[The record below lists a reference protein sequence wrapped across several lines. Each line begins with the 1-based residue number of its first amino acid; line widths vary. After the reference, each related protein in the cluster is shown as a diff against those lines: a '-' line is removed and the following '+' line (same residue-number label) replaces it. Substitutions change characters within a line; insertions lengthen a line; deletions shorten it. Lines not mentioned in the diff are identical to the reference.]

1 MCGENFIPVVPEEAM
16 CGNCVA
22 ERKNLWVSKTTT
34 PSFTS
39 NAPQVY
45 RKGEGSASSVVP
57 NSSPIAKR
65 RDIMDNQ
72 KGTPKEALR
81 YTQDCLAAAVVFG
94 GSFSIGV
101 CEQ

>member
-1 MCGENFIPVVPEEAM
+1 MMMCGENFIPVVPEETM

-34 PSFTS
+34 PSLTS

-45 RKGEGSASSVVP
+45 RKGEGSDSSVVP
-57 NSSPIAKR
+57 NSSPKAKR
-65 RDIMDNQ
+65 RDIMDDQ
-72 KGTPKEALR
+72 KGTPLSS
-81 YTQDCLAAAVVFG
+81 CSWMVFG